1 MAKKLNDKEVVTFE
15 ELSISN
21 SIQLDALC
29 QLLIEKG
36 LITKQEFFSTLKQVE
51 SEYQRKVAPTKLS

>member
-1 MAKKLNDKEVVTFE
+1 MAEKLNDKEVVTFE